1 MTDMRRWIW
10 LGAALLFAVLL
21 YSLHNILAPFLIGIL
36 LAYLADP
43 LVDRLERLGLSRT
56 WGVVVVF
63 SLFTLLFMALL
74 LVLGVAAGVARR
86 RQA

>member
-10 LGAALLFAVLL
+10 LGAALLIAVLL
-21 YSLHNILAPFLIGIL
+21 YSLHNILTPFLVGIM

-56 WGVVVVF
+56 WGC
-63 SLFTLLFMALL
+63 LLYTSPSP
-74 LVLGVAAGVARR
+74 RD
-86 RQA
+86 

>member
-10 LGAALLFAVLL
+10 LGAALLIALLL
-21 YSLHNILAPFLIGIL
+21 YGLHNILSPFLVGIL

-43 LVDRLERLGLSRT
+43 LVDRLERMGLSRT

-63 SLFTLLFMALL
+63 SLFTLIL
-74 LVLGVAAGVARR
+74 LVLLLILIPMLA
-86 RQA
+86 

>member
-1 MTDMRRWIW
+1 MTDVRRWIW
-10 LGAALLFAVLL
+10 LGAALLVTVLL
-21 YSLHNILAPFLIGIL
+21 YSLHNILTPFLVGIL

-63 SLFTLLFMALL
+63 GLFTLLLLALL
-74 LVLGVAAGVARR
+74 LVLVPMLALSLIHI
-86 RQA
+86 

>member
-10 LGAALLFAVLL
+10 LGAALLIAVLL
-21 YSLHNILAPFLIGIL
+21 YSLHNILTPFLVGIM

-63 SLFTLLFMALL
+63 GLFTLLDRKS
-74 LVLGVAAGVARR
+74 VV
-86 RQA
+86 